1 MVLRGDGTVITMT
14 SKDVLRSQVMA
25 QVMDGK
31 LDQAG
36 AAGRLGISIRQ
47 VKRLKRR
54 MQDEGVQ
61 GLLSKKRGMPSNR
74 RTPANLLARA
84 VALIGEHYAD
94 FGPTL
99 ACEKLNERH
108 GIELSVETV
117 RQAMLRSGLW
127 KARRGAGARTH
138 AMRERRA
145 RRGELIQ
152 IDGSPHDWFEGRA
165 ARCCLLVFIDDA
177 TSELM
182 ALRFV
187 DAETTLGY
195 MSLLEEHVRTHGLP
209 AAIYSDRHSIFQ
221 VNKGDNKDVS
231 QEQTQFARALEQLGI
246 EGIQANSPQAKGR
259 VERAN
264 QTLQDRLVKEMRLQ
278 GISSQAAANAWL
290 PQFIR
295 AFNRRFAVKA
305 SALEDAHVPYVGERT
320 ALRRILSIHT
330 GRRLSPNLSCQFKS
344 LLYQINVPGQ
354 GLALRG
360 AEVTVVSHP
369 EHATEIVWRGRVL
382 PHTCTSKP
390 VRQNEAVDGKDV
402 NSKVEL
408 ALQTRRT
415 PPQPIGHPW
424 KQRMA
429 APAGT
434 SPRTEFAHPKAH
446 LVPVPVSCPTGDI
459 ST

>member
-1 MVLRGDGTVITMT
+1 MIVMT
-14 SKDVLRSQVMA
+14 AKDVLRSQVMA
-25 QVMDGK
+25 QVMEGM
-31 LDQAG
+31 LDQAS
-36 AAGRLGISIRQ
+36 AAGRLGISVRQ

-54 MQDEGVQ
+54 MQDEGTQ
-61 GLLSKKRGMPSNR
+61 GLLSKKRGKPSNR
-74 RTPANLLARA
+74 RTPDDVLEKA
-84 VALIGEHYAD
+84 VALIGAHYAD

-99 ACEKLNERH
+99 ACEKLEDVH
-108 GIELSVETV
+108 KIKLSVETV
-117 RQAMLRSGLW
+117 RQAMLRAGLW

-195 MSLLEEHVRTHGLP
+195 MGLLEEHICTHGLP

-221 VNKGDNKDVS
+221 VNRGDRKDVS
-231 QEQTQFARALEQLGI
+231 HTQTQFARALEQLGI

-295 AFNRRFAVKA
+295 AFNRRFAVKPA
-305 SALEDAHVPYVGERT
+305 APDDAHVPYAGT
-320 ALRRILSIHT
+320 HANLRRILSIHMK
-330 GRRLSPNLSCQFKS
+330 RRLSSNLSCQLDG
-344 LLYQINVPGQ
+344 LLYQVQAASQ

-360 AEVTVVSHP
+360 ADVDLVTHP
-369 EHATEIVWRGRVL
+369 DSATEILWQGRVL
-382 PHTCTSKP
+382 PHTCSSKP
-390 VRQNEAVDGKDV
+390 VKQREAVDGKDV
-402 NSKVEL
+402 NRKVEQAL
-408 ALQTRRT
+408 ARRT

-424 KQRMA
+424 KRRMA
-429 APAGT
+429 TPPGTAPVLA
-434 SPRTEFAHPKAH
+434 EFVHTKAH
-446 LVPVPVSCPTGDI
+446 MTPV
-459 ST
+459 

>member
-1 MVLRGDGTVITMT
+1 MT
-14 SKDVLRSQVMA
+14 AKDVLRSQVMA
-25 QVMDGK
+25 QVLEGK

-36 AAGRLGISIRQ
+36 AAGRLGISVRQ

-54 MQDEGVQ
+54 MQDEGTQ
-61 GLLSKKRGMPSNR
+61 GLLSKKRGKPSNR
-74 RTPANLLARA
+74 RTPTDVLEKA
-84 VALIGEHYAD
+84 VALIGAHYAD

-99 ACEKLNERH
+99 ACEKLKEVH
-108 GIELSVETV
+108 EIELSVETV
-117 RQAMLRSGLW
+117 RQAMLRAGLW
-127 KARRGAGARTH
+127 KARRGAGARIH

-165 ARCCLLVFIDDA
+165 PRCCLLVFIDDA
-177 TSELM
+177 TSELT

-195 MSLLEEHVRTHGLP
+195 MGLLEEHVLTHGLP

-221 VNKGDNKDVS
+221 VNRGDHKDVS
-231 QEQTQFARALEQLGI
+231 HTQTQFARALEQLGI

-278 GISSQAAANAWL
+278 GISSQAAANIWL

-295 AFNRRFAVKA
+295 AFNRRFAA
-305 SALEDAHVPYVGERT
+305 QPAALNDAHVQYAGTPA
-320 ALRRILSIHT
+320 ALRHILSIHMK
-330 GRRLSPNLSCQFKS
+330 RRLSNNLSCQLDG
-344 LLYQINVPGQ
+344 LLYQVRAAGQ

-360 AEVTVVSHP
+360 ADVHVVTHP
-369 EHATEIVWRGRVL
+369 DSPTQVLWQGRVL
-382 PHTCTSKP
+382 PHTCSSKP
-390 VRQNEAVDGKDV
+390 IKQHEAVDGKDL
-402 NSKVEL
+402 NGKVEQ
-408 ALQTRRT
+408 ALIRRT

-424 KQRMA
+424 KKRMA
-429 APAGT
+429 TPPGTAPVRA
-434 SPRTEFAHPKAH
+434 EFAHTKAH
-446 LVPVPVSCPTGDI
+446 LIPA
-459 ST
+459 